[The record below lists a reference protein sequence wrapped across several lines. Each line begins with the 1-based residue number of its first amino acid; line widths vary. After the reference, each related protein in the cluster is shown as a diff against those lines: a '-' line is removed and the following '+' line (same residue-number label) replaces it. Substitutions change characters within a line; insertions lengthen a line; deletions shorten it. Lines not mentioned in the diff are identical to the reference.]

1 MVENN
6 FRDNIVNYSRLSQ
19 SGDNPEEQ
27 QRQLPP
33 TSGQKWW
40 ISIVMGII
48 FFIMASPLIGNILNG
63 ISFVMCISPLYSGKI
78 SFIGLL
84 ILSLTFT
91 LIVRFIL
98 W

>member
-1 MVENN
+1 
-6 FRDNIVNYSRLSQ
+6 
-19 SGDNPEEQ
+19 
-27 QRQLPP
+27 
-33 TSGQKWW
+33 
-40 ISIVMGII
+40 
-48 FFIMASPLIGNILNG
+48 
-63 ISFVMCISPLYSGKI
+63 MCISPLYSGKI